1 MPKKKTPARA
11 LAVSTGPTTYPIA
24 NTTVAATQLFKVPD
38 RHPGGDG
45 PWNDEADKIGW
56 IDERTGRQ
64 CIILRQANGTLS
76 GYVAVEPAHP
86 LFGYRHDAVPGALG
100 VSVHGGLTYAA
111 PCEQNLPEPVS
122 VCHMPPKGMRSARQ
136 NVFENEDL
144 WWFGFDTDH
153 AYDFVPKVRGGSAN
167 QISDGKVYRDQA
179 YVYRECIRL
188 AAQLH
193 FNETGVEVPIP
204 VELQQTVP
212 PIGGTER

>member
-86 LFGYRHDAVPGALG
+86 LFGYRHDAVPGVLG

-111 PCEQNLPEPVS
+111 PCEQNLMS
-122 VCHMPPKGMRSARQ
+122 RSLCATCHLRGCAVQGRMYSKTRT
-136 NVFENEDL
+136 F
-144 WWFGFDTDH
+144 
-153 AYDFVPKVRGGSAN
+153 GGSGSIPITPMILFQKCEAAA
-167 QISDGKVYRDQA
+167 QIRSVTARSIA
-179 YVYRECIRL
+179 IRL
-188 AAQLH
+188 TYTANASGWQRSCILTRLGSK
-193 FNETGVEVPIP
+193 F
-204 VELQQTVP
+204 QS
-212 PIGGTER
+212 R